1 MFLVTA
7 LAMSIA
13 SDDFIGSSCQRH
25 LNNCGGIIF
34 WTDFKNF
41 CMYAEFQKEYQTVFW
56 RQKPGCRALK
66 IGLTRIQG
74 TRTTNEPWRNK
85 IHETTDVPCPN
96 KSVSDQRNISCLTI
110 AYQRFLDGRSH
121 NVFDLATKSR
131 GIIYTISLLC
141 IRVAEP
147 SFRCGDSVK
156 GIACSARGAM
166 LAGFVLYTTIDRIT
180 GSCGLRK
187 MGPFPSVKSK
197 VSRSLCLVLY
207 MLPSVVV
214 HTYRTWYDRNGR
226 RSPKNI
232 NADTL
237 FCLCRIDYVA
247 RKAIRV

>member
-13 SDDFIGSSCQRH
+13 SDDFIGSSCKLH

-85 IHETTDVPCPN
+85 INETTDVPCPN

-131 GIIYTISLLC
+131 GSIYTISLLC

-180 GSCGLRK
+180 SSCGLRK
-187 MGPFPSVKSK
+187 NGTISICEIKSVTFA
-197 VSRSLCLVLY
+197 VSCSL
-207 MLPSVVV
+207 
-214 HTYRTWYDRNGR
+214 
-226 RSPKNI
+226 
-232 NADTL
+232 
-237 FCLCRIDYVA
+237 YVA
-247 RKAIRV
+247 ISGSSYLPDLIWQKRPKESEKYQRWHSILPLPNWLRGEKGY